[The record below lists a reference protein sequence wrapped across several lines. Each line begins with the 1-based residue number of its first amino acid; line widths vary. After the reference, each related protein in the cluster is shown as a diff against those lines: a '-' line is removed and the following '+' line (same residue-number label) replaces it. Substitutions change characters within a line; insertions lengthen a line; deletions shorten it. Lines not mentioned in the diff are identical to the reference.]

1 MVRLPWHDDAD
12 ETTESGGTDEP
23 AGGDDA
29 HPDAVVV
36 CSFQDGTLAVYED
49 EVVIERVE
57 RSRFDDT
64 TVPLAD
70 VRGVDH
76 ERGITIGYV
85 QLEVVGVEPDTGG
98 LFSDPVN
105 AYTVHFGRDG
115 RECAQRARDAIIER
129 MSG

>member
-1 MVRLPWHDDAD
+1 MVRLPWRDDPD
-12 ETTESGGTDEP
+12 EPTESGGP
-23 AGGDDA
+23 GGSVGSHDA

-49 EVVIERVE
+49 DVVIERVE

-70 VRGVDH
+70 IRGVDH

-85 QLEVVGVEPDTGG
+85 QLEVVGVEPDAGG

-115 RECAQRARDAIIER
+115 RDCAQQARDAILER